1 MAREV
6 WRCVHDGLSTF
17 KLPPFHHNGGQGY
30 QLMMD
35 NGWVYF
41 GGFESLR
48 LSAAAMGVIETQY
61 DYASSIELMCW
72 QMNPAS
78 RPHG

>member
-1 MAREV
+1 M
-6 WRCVHDGLSTF
+6 
-17 KLPPFHHNGGQGY
+17 
-30 QLMMD
+30 
-35 NGWVYF
+35 YF